1 MSLSNYETDNI
12 ALAKTEST
20 CISLDCTPN
29 DVLKFIPE
37 DKKIMGND
45 VKLFEGNRIRSIWNN
60 EKEAWYFSII
70 DVVNVLTD
78 SKNSRRYW
86 SDLKRKM
93 KEEEGADQLYENIV
107 QLKLKA
113 PDGKMRETDV
123 ADMQGL
129 FRIIQS
135 IPSPKAEPFKM
146 WLAEVGKERVD
157 ETIDPELTID
167 RALETYLKKGYT
179 REWINQRLQ
188 AIQVRKELTTP
199 GKTTA

>member
-1 MSLSNYETDNI
+1 
-12 ALAKTEST
+12 
-20 CISLDCTPN
+20 
-29 DVLKFIPE
+29 
-37 DKKIMGND
+37 
-45 VKLFEGNRIRSIWNN
+45 
-60 EKEAWYFSII
+60 
-70 DVVNVLTD
+70 
-78 SKNSRRYW
+78 
-86 SDLKRKM
+86 M

-157 ETIDPELTID
+157 QSKTAGDPGQKRTDRLLARPRCDRWKKIMELH
-167 RALETYLKKGYT
+167 Y
-179 REWINQRLQ
+179 
-188 AIQVRKELTTP
+188 
-199 GKTTA
+199 

>member
-1 MSLSNYETDNI
+1 MILQ
-12 ALAKTEST
+12 EST
-20 CISLDCTPN
+20 GC
-29 DVLKFIPE
+29 
-37 DKKIMGND
+37 
-45 VKLFEGNRIRSIWNN
+45 IWNN

-167 RALETYLKKGYT
+167 RALETYLKKVHKRMDQLKTAGDPGQKRT
-179 REWINQRLQ
+179 DGLLARPRRDRRQR
-188 AIQVRKELTTP
+188 ICDSY
-199 GKTTA
+199 